1 VPSRADLLL
10 DAAIDVLGTQGM
22 RQLTHRAVDAAAGLP
37 LGSTSNRFR
46 TRESLLIGVLRR
58 ILERETAIWN
68 RLAVD
73 IRVPSVDA
81 VAAAIGRL
89 LVELTGT
96 GRVLS
101 QARRT
106 VFVEATNQPALR
118 AEITRLQDEI
128 GTWMAPLLSDL
139 GSSDPSRDVHHLLA
153 LMDGLVIDQLTSPRT
168 DFDPT
173 SAVAALLT
181 GCTQL
186 QKLPPGRT
194 TSNAKRTASVK

>member
-1 VPSRADLLL
+1 MLVVHREALLL

-46 TRESLLIGVLRR
+46 TRESLLVGVLRR
-58 ILERETAIWN
+58 ILERETAMWT

-73 IRVPSVDA
+73 VRTPTVDA
-81 VAAAIGRL
+81 VAGAIGRL
-89 LVELTGT
+89 LAELTET

-106 VFVEATNQPALR
+106 VFVEATNHPALR
-118 AEITRLQDEI
+118 SEITNLQGEI
-128 GTWMAPLLSDL
+128 GTWMAPLLDEL
-139 GSSDPSRDVHHLLA
+139 GSSDPARDIHHLMA
-153 LMDGLVIDQLTSPRT
+153 LMDGLVINQLTSPRA

-173 SAVAALLT
+173 TAVTALLHGLT
-181 GCTQL
+181 GL
-186 QKLPPGRT
+186 SARSHRPGE
-194 TSNAKRTASVK
+194 